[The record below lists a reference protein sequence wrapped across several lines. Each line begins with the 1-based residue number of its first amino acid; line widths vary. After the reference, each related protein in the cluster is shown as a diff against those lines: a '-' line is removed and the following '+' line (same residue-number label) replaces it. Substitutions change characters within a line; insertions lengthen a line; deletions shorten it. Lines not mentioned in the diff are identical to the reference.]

1 MYGCENG
8 WPGAA
13 QNYLGVLG
21 AWPWSVFPAYLH
33 TLAAKAYVQLKMKKV
48 KEKGRRKPCVESW

>member
-33 TLAAKAYVQLKMKKV
+33 SHNWDMLNFGKYCHSMIHLFTQYDY
-48 KEKGRRKPCVESW
+48 

>member
-21 AWPWSVFPAYLH
+21 AWPWSVFPAYL
-33 TLAAKAYVQLKMKKV
+33 QN
-48 KEKGRRKPCVESW
+48 GSKPSMFTSYNSPSIFFNLPFL